1 MHRSIPSRGRVLF
14 EVLCALGMSASLA
27 GAGMQTHATALLG
40 AAGVAAFYALVHLF
54 DLRRPKSAETAE
66 PQRIEFD
73 PPTADIV
80 VPMVAVDEPVA
91 VACPVGVEAAVES
104 DAPRAGSGRRTGG
117 SRKGGGRRAKAPKA
131 AKVVELTPV
140 EEVGLASVEVAEAA
154 WPMADEPEAEMLA
167 DPVNEEEFVFPDSDE
182 PSQQQ
187 IAPLFE
193 PEPFARM
200 QRRAF
205 GRRGRL

>member
-1 MHRSIPSRGRVLF
+1 MHSFHPSRGRVLF

-27 GAGMQTHATALLG
+27 GAWLQTHATALLG

-54 DLRRPKSAETAE
+54 DLRTPKTAETVE
-66 PQRIEFD
+66 PQRVEFE

-80 VPMVAVDEPVA
+80 VPMVAVGAVPVA
-91 VACPVGVEAAVES
+91 DGVAQDVVE
-104 DAPRAGSGRRTGG
+104 PTPTRASEGRRSGG
-117 SRKGGGRRAKAPKA
+117 SRKGAGRRAKAPKV
-131 AKVVELTPV
+131 AKVVNLAPV
-140 EEVGLASVEVAEAA
+140 EEPEAP
-154 WPMADEPEAEMLA
+154 WPVTDEPEVQELA
-167 DPVNEEEFVFPDSDE
+167 DPADEEFALPSDDE
-182 PSQQQ
+182 PSQSH

>member
-1 MHRSIPSRGRVLF
+1 MHRSTPSRGRVLF

-27 GAGMQTHATALLG
+27 GAWMQTHATALLG

-54 DLRRPKSAETAE
+54 DMRGPKAAKTVE
-66 PQRIEFD
+66 PQRVEFD

-80 VPMVAVDEPVA
+80 VPMVAVEAEPVTDS
-91 VACPVGVEAAVES
+91 VVEKVELEEPAA
-104 DAPRAGSGRRTGG
+104 DRASSGRRSGG
-117 SRKGGGRRAKAPKA
+117 SRKSAGRRAKAPKA
-131 AKVVELTPV
+131 AEVVELAPV
-140 EEVGLASVEVAEAA
+140 EEPEAPWPVTEQPEEQEFAEQ
-154 WPMADEPEAEMLA
+154 ADE
-167 DPVNEEEFVFPDSDE
+167 EFTFQSDDE
-182 PSQQQ
+182 PSQSH

>member
-1 MHRSIPSRGRVLF
+1 MHSFHASRGRVLF

-27 GAGMQTHATALLG
+27 GAWLQTHATALLG

-54 DLRRPKSAETAE
+54 DVRRPMLAEVVE
-66 PQRIEFD
+66 PQRVDFE
-73 PPTADIV
+73 PPAADIV
-80 VPMVAVDEPVA
+80 VPMVAI
-91 VACPVGVEAAVES
+91 
-104 DAPRAGSGRRTGG
+104 DAERAGESVVDDEGPVEPTQTRVSEGRRSGG
-117 SRKGGGRRAKAPKA
+117 SRKGAGRRTKAPKI
-131 AKVVELTPV
+131 AKVVEL
-140 EEVGLASVEVAEAA
+140 ASVEEPEAP
-154 WPMADEPEAEMLA
+154 WPVTDEPEVQEFADLA
-167 DPVNEEEFVFPDSDE
+167 DEEFALLPDDE
-182 PSQQQ
+182 PSQSH